1 MSATIDLE
9 KAYELFNL
17 NKEEKIIDAFD
28 CFLIETFPVVGQLY
42 LTEKNIC
49 FYSNLPFFNRNITI
63 PLEEIKKL
71 SLNNINI
78 EIELK
83 NKINSNSKYSFTF
96 KENVQNYFEKIKTVY
111 DSYTNKKNEK
121 NKSPDISKKSEIIE
135 KIEFGPIDPEED
147 FEVCKKIININP
159 KYLFNKC
166 HTKEFPET
174 NYEKYYEWV
183 GNHSNIKLSDWE
195 KVEDSEK
202 EKFKRTESFSLS
214 LEGVPFVDHSDVVKT
229 THYYIDKKGTYHL
242 EGNSR
247 SEFVDHSDVVKT
259 THYYIDKKGTYHL
272 EGNSRSEGIP
282 FADCFTIKNKMEFYP
297 YDNNTKTVFRT
308 YVRTNFLKSTFVK
321 PILISQTKKSYT
333 EEIEKWLDFIQEKG
347 LTVEGDYA
355 YEEKVEN
362 FPEDKNKNIKK
373 KNYIFV
379 AIFLLIFSILMAYI
393 FSNKRK

>member
-1 MSATIDLE
+1 MSATINLE
-9 KAYELFNL
+9 QAYELFSL
-17 NKEEKIIDAFD
+17 NQEEKIIDAFD
-28 CFLIETFPVVGQLY
+28 CFLVETFPVVGQLY
-42 LTEKNIC
+42 LTENNIC

-71 SLNNINI
+71 NLNNINI

-96 KENVQNYFEKIKTVY
+96 KENVQNYFEKIKSVY
-111 DSYTNKKNEK
+111 DSYTSKKIEK
-121 NKSPDISKKSEIIE
+121 NKMPGSSKNSEIKE
-135 KIEFGPIDPEED
+135 KIKFGPIDPEED
-147 FEVCKKIININP
+147 FEVCKKIINISP
-159 KYLFNKC
+159 KDLFNKF
-166 HTKEFPET
+166 HTKQFPET

-183 GNHSNIKLSDWE
+183 GNHSNINISDWE

-229 THYYIDKKGTYHL
+229 THYYIDK
-242 EGNSR
+242 N
-247 SEFVDHSDVVKT
+247 
-259 THYYIDKKGTYHL
+259 GTYHL

-308 YVRTNFLKSTFVK
+308 YVRTNFLKTTFVK

-347 LTVEGDYA
+347 LTIGGEYA

-362 FPEDKNKNIKK
+362 LSEDKNKNIKQ
-373 KNYIFV
+373 KNDIINEKNVIFI
-379 AIFLLIFSILMAYI
+379 AIFFMVFSLLITII
-393 FSNKRK
+393 FPNK

>member
-1 MSATIDLE
+1 MPGSS
-9 KAYELFNL
+9 
-17 NKEEKIIDAFD
+17 
-28 CFLIETFPVVGQLY
+28 
-42 LTEKNIC
+42 KN
-49 FYSNLPFFNRNITI
+49 S
-63 PLEEIKKL
+63 EIK
-71 SLNNINI
+71 
-78 EIELK
+78 
-83 NKINSNSKYSFTF
+83 
-96 KENVQNYFEKIKTVY
+96 EKIK
-111 DSYTNKKNEK
+111 
-121 NKSPDISKKSEIIE
+121 
-135 KIEFGPIDPEED
+135 FGPIDPEED
-147 FEVCKKIININP
+147 FEVCKKIINISP
-159 KYLFNKC
+159 KDLFNKF
-166 HTKEFPET
+166 HTKQFPET

-183 GNHSNIKLSDWE
+183 GNHSNINISDWE

-229 THYYIDKKGTYHL
+229 THYYIDK
-242 EGNSR
+242 N
-247 SEFVDHSDVVKT
+247 
-259 THYYIDKKGTYHL
+259 GTYHL

-308 YVRTNFLKSTFVK
+308 YVRTNFLKTTFVK